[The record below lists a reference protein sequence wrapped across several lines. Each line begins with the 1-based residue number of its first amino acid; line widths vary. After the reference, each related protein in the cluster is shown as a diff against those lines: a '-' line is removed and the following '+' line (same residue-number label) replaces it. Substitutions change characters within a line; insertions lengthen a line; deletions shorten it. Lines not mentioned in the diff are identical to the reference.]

1 MHYNACDNI
10 LVVSQ
15 TLWCGNMVH
24 NQLVQ
29 VSNVEIRL
37 LRGDSKALCAT
48 WRPLN
53 GASITVASGTASQI
67 CCAMN
72 NGSIVYIAVEEN
84 KLSLVSE
91 VNVQEEVSCLD
102 LTPIGRPV

>member
-1 MHYNACDNI
+1 
-10 LVVSQ
+10 
-15 TLWCGNMVH
+15 
-24 NQLVQ
+24 
-29 VSNVEIRL
+29 
-37 LRGDSKALCAT
+37 
-48 WRPLN
+48 
-53 GASITVASGTASQI
+53 
-67 CCAMN
+67 MN